1 MGRTIAQIQTE
12 LDTDINDVITTPST
26 SQFAEWKIW
35 SQIFAQA
42 VFIFEGILD
51 LFKTEIETTIQSKQP
66 GTKDWYY
73 DRALEFQGGEESGT
87 FQGDTLIVNDFGI
100 LLYETTDLTR
110 QIIEQC
116 AIAAAG
122 GVISFKVAKWLVE
135 LDGTYQALSTDEKT
149 AFGLYIDN
157 IKYPGTTTSIISV
170 AADVIKYD
178 LDIIYKPE
186 YTTASIGAGLLLAA
200 DAYRQSLGFE
210 DRFYTQKFIE
220 ALLEVDGV
228 TSIEITTL
236 EGKVAAGSYG
246 AITIMYEIVAGY
258 FNFDAA
264 SQFTYTDE
272 TTL

>member
-1 MGRTIAQIQTE
+1 MGRTLAEIQTE
-12 LDTDINDVITTPST
+12 LETDINAVITTPST

-51 LFKTEIETTIQSKQP
+51 LFKTQIDTTIQSKQP

-73 DRALEFQGGEESGT
+73 DRALEFQGGSESGT
-87 FQGDTLIVNDFGI
+87 FQGDTLIVNDFGQ
-100 LLYETTDLTR
+100 LLYSTTDVTR

-122 GVISFKVAKWLVE
+122 GTISFKVAKWLVE
-135 LDGTYQALSTDEKT
+135 LGGTYQALSADEKT

-157 IKYPGTTTSIISV
+157 IKYPGTTTNIISL

-178 LDIIYKPE
+178 LDIIYQPE
-186 YTTASIGAGLLLAA
+186 YTTSGIGAALLLAA

-210 DRFYTQKFIE
+210 DRFYSQRFID
-220 ALLEVDGV
+220 ALLDVEGV
-228 TSIEITTL
+228 TSIEITSL
-236 EGKVAAGSYG
+236 EGKIAAGSYAAVG
-246 AITIMYEIVAGY
+246 VMYEIVAGY